1 MIFNNNKCLYVGKNY
16 VNDFDEVYVIVNFKY
31 NKWFF
36 VIIYLWFFIGRI
48 INCKKKYMYYIY
60 FISYVIV
67 I

>member
-48 INCKKKYMYYIY
+48 INCKKNICIIYIL
-60 FISYVIV
+60 
-67 I
+67 